1 MEVDSKN
8 NSNNNKKHKCALCE
22 LHPSAWS
29 TYALLICAVA
39 AAWKAENS
47 KPEPKALPPT
57 LAALAGVQVVKGK
70 YQKIIFRFE
79 MIWHDS

>member
-1 MEVDSKN
+1 MDAAKASN
-8 NSNNNKKHKCALCE
+8 NNNKKAHKCALCE

-70 YQKIIFRFE
+70 YQKIIFS
-79 MIWHDS
+79 I